1 MSVTD
6 PLGDMITR
14 IRNGQKAGLSKIT
27 SPKSRLR
34 VNVLAVL
41 KKEGYIRNYQ
51 AVQDEPGK
59 DTLNIE
65 LKYFEGQPAI
75 REITRVSKPGR
86 RIYVGVVDI
95 PTVYNGLGVA
105 ILSTPQGVMTDSEAR
120 AAHTGGELLCRVF

>member
-41 KKEGYIRNYQ
+41 KKEGYIRDYQ
-51 AVQDEPGK
+51 AVQDEPG
-59 DTLNIE
+59 
-65 LKYFEGQPAI
+65 
-75 REITRVSKPGR
+75 
-86 RIYVGVVDI
+86 
-95 PTVYNGLGVA
+95 
-105 ILSTPQGVMTDSEAR
+105 
-120 AAHTGGELLCRVF
+120 